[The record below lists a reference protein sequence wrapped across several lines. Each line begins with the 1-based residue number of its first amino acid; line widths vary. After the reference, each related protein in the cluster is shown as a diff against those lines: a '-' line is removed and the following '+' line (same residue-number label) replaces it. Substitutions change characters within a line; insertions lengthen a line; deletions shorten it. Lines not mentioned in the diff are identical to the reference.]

1 MAQIHETFQWRSKMN
16 KKLTIGM
23 ATYDDYD
30 GVYFTIQ
37 SLRLYHDLDEKN
49 VDLIVV
55 DNNPSS
61 KHGEETKKF
70 VKNKIGGK
78 YIPHSEKNSTSVRNL
93 IFKNSQSKY
102 TLCVDPHVMIVKN
115 GINHLIN
122 YFEDNPQNQKN
133 LVQGPLLYDDLK
145 NLSTHFDPVWRSS
158 MYGIWET
165 DKKSLEKNLPFDIP
179 MQGLGV
185 FACETSNW
193 PGFNENFRGFGGEE
207 GYIHEKFRQSGGR
220 TICLPQF
227 KWIHRFNRPNGV
239 PYPLKLEDR
248 VWNYF
253 IGWLEIYDDPNHQMI
268 LDIKN
273 HFNDKIGVDK
283 VNNIFQEAL
292 KTHCGEGIANSTI
305 LHKFPEKNKIKSLI
319 KEIPVVEKL

>member
-1 MAQIHETFQWRSKMN
+1 MEFKMN
-16 KKLTIGM
+16 KKLTVGM

-37 SLRLYHDLDEKN
+37 SLRLHHNLHEKD
-49 VDLIVV
+49 VDFIVI

-70 VKNKIGGK
+70 VKDKIGGK
-78 YIPHSEKNSTSVRNL
+78 YIPYTGKKSTSVRNL
-93 IFKNSQSKY
+93 IFKNSESKY
-102 TLCVDPHVMIVKN
+102 TICLDPHVMIIKD
-115 GINHLIN
+115 GITHLIN

-145 NLSTHFDPVWRSS
+145 NISTHFDPVWRGS

-165 DKKSLEKNLPFDIP
+165 DKESLEKNKPFDIP

-185 FACETSNW
+185 FACKTDNW
-193 PGFNENFRGFGGEE
+193 LGFNENFRGFGGEE
-207 GYIHEKFRQSGGR
+207 GYIHEKFRQNGGR

-227 KWIHRFNRPNGV
+227 KWIHRFGRPNGV

-248 VWNYF
+248 VWNYL
-253 IGWLEIYDDPNHQMI
+253 IGWLEIYNDPNHQMI
-268 LDIKN
+268 QDIKN
-273 HFNDKIGVDK
+273 HFNGKLGVDK
-283 VNNIFQEAL
+283 VEKIFKEAL
-292 KTHCGEGIANSTI
+292 KTHCSDHGGSDV
-305 LHKFPEKNKIKSLI
+305 LYKFPEKNTENTMMKSLI
-319 KEIPVVEKL
+319 PKIPVVEKL